1 MTVNV
6 PQDDGIVALIG
17 PLGLAV
23 QPPVSLVTEAVRVLA
38 VPDWAVPPD
47 GDTDVIAASA
57 RGAVNANATRT
68 NITTN
73 AM

>member
-6 PQDDGIVALIG
+6 PQDEGIVALIG

-23 QPPVSLVTEAVRVLA
+23 HPPVSLVTVAVKVLA

-57 RGAVNANATRT
+57 RGAVNANATST

-73 AM
+73 VM